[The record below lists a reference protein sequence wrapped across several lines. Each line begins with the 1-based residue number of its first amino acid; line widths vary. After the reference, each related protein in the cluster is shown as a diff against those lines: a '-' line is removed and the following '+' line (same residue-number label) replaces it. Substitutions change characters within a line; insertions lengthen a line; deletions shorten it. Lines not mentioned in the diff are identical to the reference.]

1 MVSIATLKN
10 VAATFLILNFI
21 DVFFLIILF
30 TDKAKS
36 LKAYVYFSII
46 FVNCKQYI
54 KANYKMI
61 CKL

>member
-1 MVSIATLKN
+1 M
-10 VAATFLILNFI
+10 
-21 DVFFLIILF
+21 FFLVILF

-36 LKAYVYFSII
+36 LKAYIYFSII